1 MLRQECRGPKGPI
14 LRDREDFVMLACS
27 DDFENLC
34 VEIIS
39 IEGKDK
45 LRKIQVRVAL
55 NTRM

>member
-1 MLRQECRGPKGPI
+1 MLRQERCGPKGPV
-14 LRDREDFVMLACS
+14 LRDREDFVILACP
-27 DDFENLC
+27 DDFENFC
-34 VEIIS
+34 VEIVS